1 MLWDLGLKVGHATRS
16 VDECMRQ
23 ANADMTI
30 RTAMLEA
37 RYLWGEQ
44 GLYDELKR
52 RFQRE
57 VMSGEAV
64 GFVEAKL
71 AEREARHARLGNT
84 RYVLEPN
91 IKDGKGGLRDL
102 HTLYWIGKY
111 VYRVDDVAALVE
123 RGVLTRKEARNFA
136 NASAFLWTL
145 RCHLHYLTGRPAERL
160 TFDVQTESATG

>member
-23 ANADMTI
+23 ANGDMTI

-57 VMSGEAV
+57 VMTGDAV

-71 AEREARHARLGNT
+71 AEREARHARLGRSEEHTSELQSLMRISYAVFCLKKKKPHYYNQNIPPNT
-84 RYVLEPN
+84 
-91 IKDGKGGLRDL
+91 
-102 HTLYWIGKY
+102 
-111 VYRVDDVAALVE
+111 
-123 RGVLTRKEARNFA
+123 
-136 NASAFLWTL
+136 
-145 RCHLHYLTGRPAERL
+145 
-160 TFDVQTESATG
+160 

>member
-1 MLWDLGLKVGHATRS
+1 MRISDWSSDVCSSDLVDLLFVLPYKITPHTEQVVEYLLYLLWDLGLKVGHATRS
-16 VDECMRQ
+16 VDDCMRQ
-23 ANADMTI
+23 ANGDMTI

-57 VMSGEAV
+57 VMTGDAV

-84 RYVLEPN
+84 RDR
-91 IKDGKGGLRDL
+91 KS
-102 HTLYWIGKY
+102 
-111 VYRVDDVAALVE
+111 
-123 RGVLTRKEARNFA
+123 TRLN
-136 NASAFLWTL
+136 SS
-145 RCHLHYLTGRPAERL
+145 H
-160 TFDVQTESATG
+160 